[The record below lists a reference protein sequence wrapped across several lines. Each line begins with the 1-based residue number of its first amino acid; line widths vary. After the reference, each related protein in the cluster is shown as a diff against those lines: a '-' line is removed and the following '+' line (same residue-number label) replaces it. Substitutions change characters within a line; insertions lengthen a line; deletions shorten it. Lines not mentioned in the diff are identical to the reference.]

1 MQTFK
6 THFNVM
12 AEHIDANKHV
22 SNIVYIKWMQDIAV
36 MHSDACGW
44 DTKRYHQ
51 NHCTWVAKTHFID
64 YIKQVFLN
72 EVIEARTWVDEIKR
86 STALRKYEFINQRGE
101 VVAKAET
108 NWVFINTKTQRIQR
122 VLPEVCED
130 FERFRSSEYNQA
142 ADLLNSDA
150 PSL

>member
-1 MQTFK
+1 MRIFK
-6 THFNVM
+6 TYFNVM
-12 AEHIDANKHV
+12 AEHIDANQHV

-64 YIKQVFLN
+64 YIKQVFLG

-101 VVAKAET
+101 IVAKAET
-108 NWVFINTKTQRIQR
+108 NWVFINTETQRIQR
-122 VLPEVCED
+122 VLPEVRED
-130 FERFRSSEYNQA
+130 FERFRSSEYNEA

>member
-1 MQTFK
+1 MQIFK
-6 THFNVM
+6 TYFNVM
-12 AEHIDANKHV
+12 PEHIDANKHV

-86 STALRKYEFINQRGE
+86 STALRKYEFINQLGE
-101 VVAKAET
+101 IVAKAET
-108 NWVFINTKTQRIQR
+108 NWVFINTETQRTQR
-122 VLPEVCED
+122 VLPEVRED
-130 FERFRSSEYNQA
+130 FERFRSSEYSEA
-142 ADLLNSDA
+142 ADLLNSDE

>member
-6 THFNVM
+6 THFNVI

-44 DTKRYHQ
+44 NTKRYHQ
-51 NHCTWVAKTHFID
+51 YHCTWVAKTHFID

-101 VVAKAET
+101 IVAKAET

-122 VLPEVCED
+122 VLPEVRED

-142 ADLLNSDA
+142 ADLLNNDA
-150 PSL
+150 PLL

>member
-1 MQTFK
+1 MQIFK

-64 YIKQVFLN
+64 YIKQVFLG
-72 EVIEARTWVDEIKR
+72 ELIEARTWVDEIKR

-101 VVAKAET
+101 IVAKAET
-108 NWVFINTKTQRIQR
+108 NWVFINTETQRIQR
-122 VLPEVCED
+122 VLPEVRED
-130 FERFRSSEYNQA
+130 FERFRSSEYNQT
-142 ADLLNSDA
+142 ADLLNSDV

>member
-1 MQTFK
+1 MQIFK

-44 DTKRYHQ
+44 NTKRYHQ

-72 EVIEARTWVDEIKR
+72 EIIEARTWVDEIKR
-86 STALRKYEFINQRGE
+86 STALRKYEFINQHGE
-101 VVAKAET
+101 VVAKAQT
-108 NWVFINTKTQRIQR
+108 NWVFINTETQRIQR
-122 VLPEVCED
+122 VLPEVRED
-130 FERFRSSEYNQA
+130 FEHFRSSQYNA
-142 ADLLNSDA
+142 EVAVLNSDA